1 MINDKFTQQQIDKYL
16 GFMWKSIVDTLLTI
30 SQEYKNA
37 NYCFHFFNLVPLAQ
51 MEICIPVGVC
61 QKVIRARKVEANERF
76 TVIALLVLA
85 ARE

>member
-30 SQEYKNA
+30 SQEYKNE

-51 MEICIPVGVC
+51 MEICIPVG
-61 QKVIRARKVEANERF
+61 
-76 TVIALLVLA
+76 ALPKSHPGKKSGSKWKIYSYCTSGVSS
-85 ARE
+85 